1 MARMFWQRCPSCS
14 RLVLTRLGVPTPC
27 ACVRD
32 RSAPAVHDRIS
43 DDRPPPDRTTARSAA
58 GAPGFGNPGD
68 PASLAFLTAEQ
79 DARARRLLATVFPA
93 GFDL

>member
-14 RLVLTRLGVPTPC
+14 RLVLTRLGVATPC

-43 DDRPPPDRTTARSAA
+43 DDWTPPVRPTSLSAA
-58 GAPGFGNPGD
+58 GAPGSPNPVD
-68 PASLAFLTAEQ
+68 PASLVFLTAEQ